1 MNNIKNTKFNMKLII
16 ANRGAHDIGKTTSIR
31 NAFNVLQ
38 AKYPTTT
45 TVYEPAGVTSFP
57 IVSGEVKATIKIGT
71 TLVGIETQG
80 DPGSR
85 MQQSVADYIAWGC
98 EIILVACRNQGD
110 TINTITNLANNHGY
124 TVLWLQNGKCTDTAC
139 WQRLEKNYGDW
150 VADVIEK
157 CIKNGGLTPACL

>member
-1 MNNIKNTKFNMKLII
+1 MKLII
-16 ANRGAHDIGKTTSIR
+16 TNRGGHDIGKTTSIR

-38 AKYPTTT
+38 AKYPMTT
-45 TVYEPAGVTSFP
+45 TVYEPVGVSSFP
-57 IVSGEVKATIKIGT
+57 IVGGEIKATIKIGT

-85 MQQSVADYIAWGC
+85 MQQSVADFIAWGC

-110 TINTITNLANNHGY
+110 TINTITNLENNQGY

-139 WQRLEKNYGDW
+139 WQKLEEKYGNW
-150 VADVIEK
+150 IADIIEK
-157 CIKNGGLTPACL
+157 CALTRTLSPTYL

>member
-1 MNNIKNTKFNMKLII
+1 MKLII
-16 ANRGAHDIGKTTSIR
+16 ADRGAHDIGKTTSIR

-38 AKYPTTT
+38 AKYPLTT
-45 TVYEPAGVTSFP
+45 TVYEPAGITSFP
-57 IVSGEVKATIKIGT
+57 IVSGEVKATIKIDT

-85 MQQSVADYIAWGC
+85 MQKSMADFISWGC

-110 TINTITNLANNHGY
+110 TINTITSLEDHHGY

-139 WQRLEKNYGDW
+139 WQRLEEHYGNY
-150 VADVIEK
+150 VADIIEK
-157 CIKNGGLTPACL
+157 CALTKTLSTAYL

>member
-1 MNNIKNTKFNMKLII
+1 MKLII

-38 AKYPTTT
+38 AKHPMTT
-45 TVYEPAGVTSFP
+45 TVYVPAGVSSFP
-57 IVSGEVKATIKIGT
+57 IVGGEVKATIKIGT

-85 MQQSVADYIAWGC
+85 MQKSVADFIAWGC

-110 TINTITNLANNHGY
+110 TINTITNLEANHGY
-124 TVLWLQNGKCTDTAC
+124 TVLWLQNGKCTDHAC
-139 WQRLEKNYGDW
+139 WQKLEDKYGDW
-150 VADVIEK
+150 VADIIEK
-157 CIKNGGLTPACL
+157 CALSGTLSPTYL